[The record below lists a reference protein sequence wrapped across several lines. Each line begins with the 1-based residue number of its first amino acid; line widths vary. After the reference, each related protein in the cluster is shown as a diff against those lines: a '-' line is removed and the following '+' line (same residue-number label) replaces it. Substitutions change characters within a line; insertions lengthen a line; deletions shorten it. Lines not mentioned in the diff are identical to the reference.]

1 MHSLW
6 VSKDISLRKPA
17 DMSLE
22 KDLSAF
28 RNFVIKKSMEMLN
41 DPYFSWDRHGF
52 VLLRN
57 LVVSR
62 LTLFNA
68 RRGGVNQL
76 ECY

>member
-1 MHSLW
+1 MGEQRRQ
-6 VSKDISLRKPA
+6 SLRKPA
-17 DMSLE
+17 DMLLE
-22 KDLSAF
+22 KDFSAF

-68 RRGGVNQL
+68 RRGEGG
-76 ECY
+76 